1 MDTVNALY
9 VRHPLGPE
17 FAKWVEMTVTYRMQL
32 ENATPEHV
40 PNRGRLTRLAKLVR
54 KLPNRRQTTRLTLT
68 ALGQTI
74 FRLSS

>member
-17 FAKWVEMTVTYRMQL
+17 FAKWVEMTDTYRMQL
-32 ENATPEHV
+32 ENVTPEHV

-54 KLPNRRQTTRLTLT
+54 KLGRIAGKQRVSL
-68 ALGQTI
+68 
-74 FRLSS
+74 